1 MKRIISLLLAI
12 MLILS
17 VAAMV
22 GCNKGSKKTDTGSV
36 SKPSSASSAQS
47 AASVP
52 EGAVPIATTP
62 DGKATGYTKIDKDE
76 NGKVTRDY
84 TYDSLGKLQGS
95 VGYEYDDKGNVAKE
109 IHYNADGTV
118 AGQIAF
124 ERNED
129 GLEIRRITMD
139 AQGNVKSSV
148 VTSYNEDGSSTRTKY
163 DAEGKEIR

>member
-1 MKRIISLLLAI
+1 M
-12 MLILS
+12 
-17 VAAMV
+17 
-22 GCNKGSKKTDTGSV
+22 
-36 SKPSSASSAQS
+36 
-47 AASVP
+47 
-52 EGAVPIATTP
+52 
-62 DGKATGYTKIDKDE
+62 
-76 NGKVTRDY
+76 
-84 TYDSLGKLQGS
+84 
-95 VGYEYDDKGNVAKE
+95 AKE